1 MPRKTTDR
9 QDVDAAGGE
18 PQPVDFEQSLEAL
31 EALVEQLEG
40 GDLPLEKAL
49 EAFERG
55 VRLTRECQQALRE
68 AEQKV
73 AILSGNGDD
82 ARAVAFDTDGD

>member
-9 QDVDAAGGE
+9 QDVDAAGSE
-18 PQPVDFEQSLEAL
+18 PQPVDFEKSLEAL

>member
-9 QDVDAAGGE
+9 QDVDATGGE

-82 ARAVAFDTDGD
+82 ARAVAFETDGD

>member
-9 QDVDAAGGE
+9 QDVDAASGE
-18 PQPVDFEQSLEAL
+18 PQPVDFEQSLAAL
-31 EALVEQLEG
+31 EALVGQLEG